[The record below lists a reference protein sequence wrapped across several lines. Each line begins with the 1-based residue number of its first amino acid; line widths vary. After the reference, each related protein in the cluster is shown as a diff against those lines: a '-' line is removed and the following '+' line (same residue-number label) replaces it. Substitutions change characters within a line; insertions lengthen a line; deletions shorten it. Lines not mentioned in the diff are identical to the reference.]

1 MARSN
6 LNPLNPLNPLNASK
20 SSKSSA
26 NPSRRDWL
34 KWTVAATAPLAYSLT
49 SAQAPLNHN
58 PFTLGVASGSPNHHS
73 VVLWTRLMPD
83 AGSAQTQ
90 FATSNVS
97 VQWEVAD
104 DDNFK
109 VNRRSGHVVALAS
122 LAHSVHLELEGL
134 QSDRWYFYRFQWGD
148 AQSAVGRTRTLPHP
162 EAMVQKL
169 RVAYASCQ
177 RWEHGYFSAYKHMAQ
192 ENLDMVLFLGDYI
205 YEYAGAANAVRLPTG
220 GWVTSLS
227 DYRDRYALHKSE
239 KDLQAMHAQ
248 CPWLVTWDDHEVS
261 NDYAGLERGQ
271 SGNISLD
278 FAAQRA
284 RAYQAFYEHM
294 PLRASALTRSIDGLA
309 SGAEMRIYGQVAFGK
324 LANIYLLDDR
334 QYRDRQVCNKLG
346 AYGSGFINPDQCQEW
361 LDPKRSLLG
370 TEQSQ
375 WLDQSFANAQN
386 DGRPWNV
393 LAQQT
398 IFGRRDFRL
407 GAGYSLWNDGWDGY
421 SAARHR
427 MTQSMQSHALSNPV
441 LIGGDV
447 HENWVG
453 HVMADA
459 YQDDSAKIG
468 VEFCGAGITAR
479 AGGNAKI
486 AARLAENPHFIF
498 ADGERKGYGVVTF
511 TAKHIQTELR
521 VVDDVR
527 QAQTKIETLAKFAV
541 EAGVPQVQRVL

>member
-1 MARSN
+1 MVRPT
-6 LNPLNPLNPLNASK
+6 LNTSK
-20 SSKSSA
+20 LHSSKSA
-26 NPSRRDWL
+26 VHPSRRDWL
-34 KWTVAATAPLAYSLT
+34 KWTVAASAPLAYSLS
-49 SAQAPLNHN
+49 SAQAPLKHN

-83 AGSAQTQ
+83 VNSGQSY
-90 FATSNVS
+90 FATADVT
-97 VQWEVAD
+97 VLWEVAD
-104 DDNFK
+104 DEHFK
-109 VNRRSGHVVALAS
+109 VNRRSGQVVALAS

-134 QSDRWYFYRFQWGD
+134 QSDRWYFYRFQLGD
-148 AQSAVGRTRTLPHP
+148 TQSTVGRTRTLPHP

-177 RWEHGYFSAYKHMAQ
+177 RWEHGYFSAYDHMAQ

-227 DYRDRYALHKSE
+227 DYRERYALHKSE
-239 KDLQAMHAQ
+239 KGLQAMHAQ

-261 NDYAGLERGQ
+261 NDYAGLVRGQ
-271 SGNISLD
+271 SGNISFD

-294 PLRASALTRSIDGLA
+294 PLRASALTKSIDGLTR
-309 SGAEMRIYGQVAFGK
+309 GAEMRIYGQVPYGK
-324 LANIYLLDDR
+324 LANLYLLDDR

-346 AYGSGFINPDQCQEW
+346 GFGSGWVDPDQCAEW
-361 LDPKRSLLG
+361 LDPQRTLLG
-370 TEQSQ
+370 GPQEQ
-375 WLDQSFANAQN
+375 WLYQSFANARN
-386 DGRPWNV
+386 DDRVWNV
-393 LAQQT
+393 VAQQT
-398 IFGRRDFRL
+398 IFGRRDYKL
-407 GAGYSLWNDGWDGY
+407 GAGLSLWNDGWDGY
-421 SAARHR
+421 SAARQR
-427 MTQSMQSHALSNPV
+427 MTQSMQTHALKNPV

-459 YQDDSAKIG
+459 YKDDSAKIG

-479 AGGNAKI
+479 SAGNSKL

-498 ADGERKGYGVVTF
+498 ADSERKGYGVVEF
-511 TAKHIQTELR
+511 SPKQIQTELR

-527 QAQTKIETLAKFAV
+527 QPQTKLETLAKFAV
-541 EAGVPQVQRVL
+541 EAGVPQVQRVD